1 MFDEK
6 IKQWITQSQKD
17 YDEMLI
23 QVMNK
28 HGIPITFDNAKEFKG
43 KIEIREMES
52 PAINGQIVVI
62 IYERKVV
69 AKLKKWQ
76 IWNSSFDTY
85 KITQYIEEMPME

>member
-1 MFDEK
+1 MYDEELK
-6 IKQWITQSQKD
+6 RWITETQEE
-17 YDEMLI
+17 YDEMLL

-28 HGIPITFDNAKEFKG
+28 HGIPITFDNMKEFKG

-52 PAINGQIVVI
+52 PTINGQIVVI

-76 IWNSSFDTY
+76 VWNSLFDTY
-85 KITQYIEEMPME
+85 KITQHIEEIPVE